1 MCPIARSSLFE
12 GAVGRG
18 VTGGCWLLVGMWNRR
33 GEEPQTDPV
42 LWRGA
47 IVNSVKVDFVG
58 EDPLS
63 GQQPTSF

>member
-1 MCPIARSSLFE
+1 M
-12 GAVGRG
+12 
-18 VTGGCWLLVGMWNRR
+18 GMWNRR